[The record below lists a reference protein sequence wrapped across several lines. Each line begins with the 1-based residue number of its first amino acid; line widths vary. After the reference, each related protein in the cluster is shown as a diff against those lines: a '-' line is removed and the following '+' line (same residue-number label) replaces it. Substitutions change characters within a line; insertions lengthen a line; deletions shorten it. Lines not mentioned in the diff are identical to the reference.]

1 MAIHPSF
8 PDSPYS
14 ILDPDYRWFPADEAL
29 RESSYEKLLPPL
41 VHKIR
46 NDVKT
51 WRERAYA
58 GASGTSRALLNWWFN
73 TEHIQ
78 PQTDGTMGE
87 FKYYFS
93 QREAVETVIYLYE
106 VARVKDKYDLMRYDS
121 SGAVSTGMFDED
133 WLRLVLKMATGAG
146 KTKVM
151 SLIVTWCY
159 FHKTYEADSQ
169 LATNF
174 LMIAPNIIVLDR
186 LRADFDGLKIFW
198 TDPLLP
204 DNGYGGAELAG

>member
-1 MAIHPSF
+1 MA
-8 PDSPYS
+8 
-14 ILDPDYRWFPADEAL
+14 
-29 RESSYEKLLPPL
+29 
-41 VHKIR
+41 
-46 NDVKT
+46 
-51 WRERAYA
+51 
-58 GASGTSRALLNWWFN
+58 
-73 TEHIQ
+73 
-78 PQTDGTMGE
+78 E

-106 VARVKDKYDLMRYDS
+106 VAGVKDKYDLMRYDS

-133 WLRLVLKMATGAG
+133 WLRLVLKMATGTG

-159 FHKTYEADSQ
+159 FHKTYEPDSI

-198 TDPLLP
+198 TDPLLRITAMP
-204 DNGYGGAELAG
+204 GRTGRMIFK